1 MQFPPPEPMGTLGEV
16 SLLVAFL
23 AALAAMAAFATST
36 VRTMRGGAGA
46 AWTRY
51 GRIAWGVMAAGA
63 AVAAGVMW
71 MLLFGRHF
79 EYGYVWQ
86 HTSHAMPTGY
96 TFSAFWAGQE
106 GSFLLWAL
114 MATVVGTVVIVWSRG
129 GATDTARADR
139 RLFEPPVLAVLALG
153 QVFLFSM
160 IVGVELGPL
169 HIGANPFQ
177 MLADKFPDAPML
189 QQAGFVPPDGQGLND
204 LLQNPWMVIHPPTL
218 FLGFSLMAVPFA
230 FAISGLW
237 LRKYTQWV
245 RPSLPWSLGAM
256 GVLALGIMMGGYW
269 AYVTLSFGGWW
280 AWDPVE
286 NSSFVP
292 WLFGT
297 AALHAMLVQR
307 RQAAAHRSAL
317 LLSVVAYA
325 LVVYS
330 TFLTRS
336 GILGDVSV
344 HSFVD
349 LGLYNQLLVWIGS
362 IFGLGFGLYAWRYRE
377 LPRPEHPPAVLSRES
392 MILTGALLL
401 ALAGLVI
408 TLGTSSPILGRMFRD
423 NPSAVPIAFYDAW
436 TLPLAIGVAFLAGM
450 GQLFW
455 WRKMEVEDVNKAL
468 LKPLAL
474 TVACTAAVLV
484 LTPFVQ
490 ETVRPAPAPAVGAAE
505 AGLLPAFIGTFFAT
519 HGTSLLLL
527 LLLFASFFA
536 LFGNASVFWRV
547 ARGNPRLAGGSI
559 AHVGFALVL
568 LGIFASAV
576 FNNPITDGAGAD
588 VGGSRDNFVAPFRE
602 AVAVDGYTVEYSGRE
617 QSPEGR
623 PVYVLDWTTPRGE
636 HFQTRNVVYKDHR
649 EQWIQHPH
657 VREGFFQDLYV
668 AAFPAAMS
676 AQPEQAGEMTIARGE
691 TATLRDA
698 AGADRF
704 SLRFVDYDLNVA
716 PEEFNLPVDSLDL
729 TIGAIIEVTDLTTDE
744 ARELRPIYAIGRDRR
759 PRFVQFRAPDWG
771 LALTFAGMEVEQ
783 DAIRL
788 VVEGAQVPAA
798 DWVIVQAYEKPF
810 ISVLWIGVLVLLAG
824 VALSVRRRASE
835 T

>member
-1 MQFPPPEPMGTLGEV
+1 MGTLGEV
-16 SLLVAFL
+16 SLLVAFV
-23 AALAAMAAFATST
+23 AAGAATAAFVVST
-36 VRTMRGGAGA
+36 LRTMRGRAGA
-46 AWTRY
+46 DAWTRY
-51 GRIAWGVMAAGA
+51 GRIAWTVMGAGGLVA
-63 AVAAGVMW
+63 AVVLW
-71 MLLFGRHF
+71 TLLFGRRF
-79 EYGYVWQ
+79 DYGYVWQ

-96 TFSAFWAGQE
+96 TFSALWAGQE

-114 MATVVGTVVIVWSRG
+114 MATVVGSVVILWARG
-129 GATDTARADR
+129 GRSESARADR

-160 IVGVELGPL
+160 IVGVVIGPL
-169 HIGANPFQ
+169 HIGASPFIT
-177 MLADKFPDAPML
+177 LAEKFPDAPML
-189 QQAGFVPPDGQGLND
+189 QQAGFIPPDGQGLND

-230 FAISGLW
+230 FAVSGLW

-245 RPSLPWSLGAM
+245 RPSLPWSLGAL
-256 GVLALGIMMGGYW
+256 GFLALGIMMGGYW

-292 WLFGT
+292 WLFGA

-307 RQAAAHRSAL
+307 KQAAAHRSAL
-317 LLSVVAYA
+317 LLSVIAYA

-349 LGLYNQLLVWIGS
+349 LGLYNQLLLWIGT
-362 IFGLGFGLYAWRYRE
+362 IFALGFGLYAWRYRE
-377 LPRPEHPPAVLSRES
+377 LPKPEHPPAVLSRES

-401 ALAGLVI
+401 ALVGLVI

-436 TLPLAIGVAFLAGM
+436 TLPLAIGVAFLAGL
-450 GQLFW
+450 GQMFW
-455 WRKMEVEDVNKAL
+455 WRKMEVEDVNRAL
-468 LKPLAL
+468 MKPLAL
-474 TVACTAAVLV
+474 TVVSTAAVL
-484 LTPFVQ
+484 LMTPFVQ
-490 ETVRPAPAPAVGAAE
+490 ETVRPATAVAGDAPAQ
-505 AGLLPAFIGTFFAT
+505 AGILPAAIGTFLST

-536 LFGNASVFWRV
+536 LYGNASVFWRV
-547 ARGNPRLAGGSI
+547 ARGNPKLAGGSI
-559 AHVGFALVL
+559 AHVGFALVM

-576 FNNPITDGAGAD
+576 FNDPVTDGAGAD

-602 AVAVDGYTVEYSGRE
+602 AVAVDGYTVEYTGTES
-617 QSPEGR
+617 SPEGR
-623 PVYVLDWTTPRGE
+623 PVYVLDWTTPRGDR
-636 HFQTRNVVYKDHR
+636 FQTRNVVYKDHR

-676 AQPEQAGEMTIARGE
+676 AQPEQAGELLMRRGE
-691 TATLRDA
+691 TVNLRDA
-698 AGADRF
+698 AGAERF
-704 SLRFVDYDLNVA
+704 AVRFLDYDLDVA
-716 PEEFNLPVDSLDL
+716 PEEFDLPIDSLDL
-729 TIGAIIEVTDLTTDE
+729 TIGAILEVTDLTTSE
-744 ARELRPIYAIGRDRR
+744 TRELRPIYAIGRDRR
-759 PRFVQFRAPDWG
+759 PRFVQFRATDWG
-771 LALTFAGMEVEQ
+771 LSVTFAGMEVE
-783 DAIRL
+783 DNAIRL

-824 VALSVRRRASE
+824 VALAVRRRASE